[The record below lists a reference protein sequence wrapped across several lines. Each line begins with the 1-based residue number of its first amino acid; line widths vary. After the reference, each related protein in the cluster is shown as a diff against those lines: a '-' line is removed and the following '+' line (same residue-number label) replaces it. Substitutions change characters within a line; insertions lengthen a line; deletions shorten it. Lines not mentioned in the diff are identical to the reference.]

1 MLTEYSG
8 NNRVLHF
15 QFLSEIGKGLH
26 LVTAV
31 LTVKI
36 CNSVTFDKPHV
47 ILPAFQ
53 ETNETEKPVCPTS
66 DVVRS

>member
-26 LVTAV
+26 LVTAA
-31 LTVKI
+31 
-36 CNSVTFDKPHV
+36 FDCEN
-47 ILPAFQ
+47 LQFS
-53 ETNETEKPVCPTS
+53 NF
-66 DVVRS
+66 